1 MWAALTSDLKEF
13 VSGVEDETTVVSTK
27 LVQSVES
34 LERLGATTGE
44 DGEVLES
51 GFEATGLVSNAADE
65 VARRR
70 CLVET
75 YTEPLDESRPDVVA
89 FLESFDLESKTEKI
103 ASLLGTSAIV
113 KERFE
118 QVCPE
123 KVTYKEFWLRY
134 FYRCNEKRVELEWQD
149 NQETAKKARDA
160 VISSGIASVTSM
172 FGGAVK
178 AVTKAVERNDKAAGD
193 VVPASPFGFS
203 SGGSMFGGARPPF
216 VMNTAVDDDEEEEEE
231 EEEAEEELGWG
242 DEDSFDEDD
251 EEAEKEE
258 EEEEEEKDDAE
269 EEIEFSGGAIDK
281 LTQALAERDALHQ
294 TVELQAK
301 ELAALREGKESP
313 AVSREVE
320 ELKMRLFEKDAEL
333 AAFKASGE
341 DNEMD
346 DKQAK
351 LDFAKITSL
360 EAAVEEL
367 KASMEKQAADMA
379 KSKEDFEAQ
388 LAAQA
393 KESVT
398 KVAALESAK
407 AALESQAMDNANGQL
422 TAALQAAA
430 AAKDECQALQT
441 QLVDAQ
447 TQVASAERT
456 CKEIETA
463 LADATSKLSTQQA
476 AFEKRL
482 QEEAAAFEAATA
494 ESASGFQQEMD
505 ALTIQLQTALTH
517 LQVSNQKVVT
527 LTTELAA
534 AKEELHKA
542 TPDLSKIEDASN
554 DTTSTG
560 VQVAVHDDEG
570 ESAPVPTVPVSTSR
584 PAEDGEPEE
593 DWGDDW

>member
-34 LERLGATTGE
+34 LERLGATTATM

-51 GFEATGLVSNAADE
+51 GFEATGMVTNAADE
-65 VARRR
+65 VARRS

-103 ASLLGTSAIV
+103 ASLLGTSAII

-123 KVTYKEFWLRY
+123 QVTYKEFWLRY
-134 FYRCNEKRVELEWQD
+134 FYRCNQKRVELEWQD
-149 NQETAKKARDA
+149 NQESAKKVRDA

-178 AVTKAVERNDKAAGD
+178 AVAKAVERNDYAAGA

-216 VMNTAVDDDEEEEEE
+216 VMNTAIDDDEKEEEEEEEE
-231 EEEAEEELGWG
+231 EEEAEEEELGWG
-242 DEDSFDEDD
+242 DEDSFDD
-251 EEAEKEE
+251 EEEQAEKQEHEE
-258 EEEEEEKDDAE
+258 EENDDAE
-269 EEIEFSGGAIDK
+269 EEIQFSGGSSDDK

-301 ELAALREGKESP
+301 ELAALKEGKDSP
-313 AVSREVE
+313 ALSREVE
-320 ELKMRLFEKDAEL
+320 ELKMKLFEKDAEL

-351 LDFAKITSL
+351 LDFAKIKSL

-367 KASMEKQAADMA
+367 KASMEKQASDMT
-379 KSKEDFEAQ
+379 KSKEDFEAK
-388 LAAQA
+388 LAAQV
-393 KESVT
+393 KES
-398 KVAALESAK
+398 SAK
-407 AALESQAMDNANGQL
+407 VAALESQAMENANGQL

-447 TQVASAERT
+447 TKLASAELT
-456 CKEIETA
+456 CKELETA
-463 LADATSKLSTQQA
+463 LVDATSKLSTQQA

-505 ALTIQLQTALTH
+505 ALTLQLQSALSSFEE
-517 LQVSNQKVVT
+517 SNQKVVA
-527 LTTELAA
+527 LTMELAS
-534 AKEELHKA
+534 AKEELSKA
-542 TPDLSKIEDASN
+542 NPEHAKIEEASN
-554 DTTSTG
+554 ETTSTG
-560 VQVAVHDDEG
+560 VHVTGDDNEG
-570 ESAPVPTVPVSTSR
+570 ESAPVPAVSASH
-584 PAEDGEPEE
+584 PGEEGEPEE